1 MRRRFGVGAVRR
13 GELWWGSPRVPG
25 VASKRRP
32 FLIVSDDVFNTN
44 PAYRKILVVHL
55 TTARRAGGPY
65 RWEVVLPRDVGGL
78 PLGSVIKCNE
88 VYTLFK
94 EQLVEQI
101 GRIPAKHVSDVDHAL
116 RVALGMT

>member
-13 GELWWGSPRVPG
+13 GERGWGSPRVPG
-25 VASKRRP
+25 IVSKRRP
-32 FLIVSDDVFNTN
+32 FLIVSDDVFNAN

-55 TTARRAGGPY
+55 TTTRRAGGPY
-65 RWEVVLPRDVGGL
+65 RWEVALPRGAGGL

-94 EQLVEQI
+94 EQLVEQM
-101 GRIPAKHVSDVDHAL
+101 GSIPARHLSDVEQAL
-116 RVALGMT
+116 RVALGL